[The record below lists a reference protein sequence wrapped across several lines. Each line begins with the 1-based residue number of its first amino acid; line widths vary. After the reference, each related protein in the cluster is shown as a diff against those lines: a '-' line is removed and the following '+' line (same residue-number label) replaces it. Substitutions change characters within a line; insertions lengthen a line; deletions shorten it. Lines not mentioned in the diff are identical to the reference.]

1 MQLAVCFHVL
11 RSEWPVWQIM
21 EMENQIQSQE
31 QEVSRLE
38 MVVNESE
45 RCVFVVLV
53 LRIQTLVLIFIAL
66 IQCSLFISL
75 NRYLYR

>member
-1 MQLAVCFHVL
+1 MLMQLAACFHVL

-31 QEVSRLE
+31 QEASRSE

-45 RCVFVVLV
+45 RCVFVVLI
-53 LRIQTLVLIFIAL
+53 LRIQIISTHIHSADSVLFVY
-66 IQCSLFISL
+66 ISQ
-75 NRYLYR
+75 